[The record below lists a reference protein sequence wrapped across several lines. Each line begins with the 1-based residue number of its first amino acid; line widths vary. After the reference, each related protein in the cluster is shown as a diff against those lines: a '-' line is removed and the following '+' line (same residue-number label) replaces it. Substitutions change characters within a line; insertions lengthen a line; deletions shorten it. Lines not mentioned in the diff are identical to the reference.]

1 MPWRE
6 ICPMEEKTRFIAA
19 GLAGRRKHDGGAV
32 RRVWDQPQ
40 DRLQVADELSRV

>member
-19 GLAGRRKHDGGAV
+19 VLEGEENMMAAPCAEFGSAAG
-32 RRVWDQPQ
+32 P
-40 DRLQVADELSRV
+40 VASG